1 MADGLSISGGA
12 GSVAAALDDLV
23 AAAALLD
30 RVGDDL
36 RAVAGRTAAF
46 AVRPEVAQAALIC
59 PVEAFRAETAV
70 GASALGPSGAG
81 VVALGTEAIG
91 LVVRESVATYR
102 EADRLATQ
110 AVESVRWTAGRA
122 VGVWVTTE
130 GFPIVVSVGL
140 GLGAADLLT
149 DGAVHEG
156 LLTQLYDHPWVTEQL
171 VGATPAVLDGML
183 TGVLGPHGSDLL
195 GPAGWPSD
203 GFDGFLD
210 ALLGLASVGGLLVDS
225 GRFVVRPVREGRA
238 RSETGDGP
246 VDTLAELLGEQV
258 YLGSDGH
265 DGLLTVREV
274 RHPDGTRSW
283 VVQIPGTQDWS
294 PVRGT
299 SALDLTSSARLMA
312 HDHSQLLDC
321 VAAALEAAGAGPAED
336 VMLTGHSLGGIA
348 AASLA
353 ADTGFTSRFHVTSVV
368 TAGSPIARIDVP
380 ASVTVLSLEHEQDVV
395 PMLDGRRNEDS
406 AAWVTVRRDLAG
418 GDGSVG
424 GSGDFLVA
432 HDAATY
438 ADTATLV
445 DGSTDRSVL
454 RWRESMAEFFDPSDQ
469 HTTHYVMTRAA

>member
-1 MADGLSISGGA
+1 MCIR
-12 GSVAAALDDLV
+12 
-23 AAAALLD
+23 D
-30 RVGDDL
+30 R
-36 RAVAGRTAAF
+36 
-46 AVRPEVAQAALIC
+46 
-59 PVEAFRAETAV
+59 AV

-183 TGVLGPHGSDLL
+183 TGVFGPHGSDLL

-238 RSETGDGP
+238 RSEAEGGP
-246 VDTLAELLGEQV
+246 VDTLTELLGEQV

-294 PVRGT
+294 PVRG
-299 SALDLTSSARLMA
+299 
-312 HDHSQLLDC
+312 
-321 VAAALEAAGAGPAED
+321 
-336 VMLTGHSLGGIA
+336 
-348 AASLA
+348 
-353 ADTGFTSRFHVTSVV
+353 
-368 TAGSPIARIDVP
+368 
-380 ASVTVLSLEHEQDVV
+380 LSLIHI
-395 PMLDGRRNEDS
+395 
-406 AAWVTVRRDLAG
+406 
-418 GDGSVG
+418 
-424 GSGDFLVA
+424 
-432 HDAATY
+432 
-438 ADTATLV
+438 
-445 DGSTDRSVL
+445 
-454 RWRESMAEFFDPSDQ
+454 
-469 HTTHYVMTRAA
+469 